1 MGVYV
6 KRAVPVLAALA
17 AGGVLV
23 LGGCQSNSHSCVN
36 GKCHVTVTGAGQTV
50 EVNDVD
56 VTVSQISGR
65 GVTVSAGGSA
75 PATIATGQRAQVGP
89 VTITVTS
96 IEGEKVKF
104 DLQ

>member
-1 MGVYV
+1 M

-36 GKCHVTVTGAGQTV
+36 GECHVTVTGAGQTV

-56 VTVSQISGR
+56 VTVSQISGQ
-65 GVTVSAGGSA
+65 GVTISANGSTPTTLA
-75 PATIATGQRAQVGP
+75 NGQRARVGP

-96 IEGEKVKF
+96 IENDKVKF
-104 DLQ
+104 DLR